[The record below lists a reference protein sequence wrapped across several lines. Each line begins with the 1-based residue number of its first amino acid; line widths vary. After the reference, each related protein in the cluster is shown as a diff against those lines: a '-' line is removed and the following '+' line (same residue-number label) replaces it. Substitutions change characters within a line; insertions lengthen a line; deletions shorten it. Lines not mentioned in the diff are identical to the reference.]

1 MVRRSPWWPSPFEIL
16 GPSSLDRRSDGGAE
30 SRKSYGRGVPNTS
43 ERMHSFWLS
52 QLEEATEGLRTDADE
67 WSASL
72 VQRARGYA
80 RLGPVPHFGV
90 EYERLEALRSAM
102 RAQQGL
108 QTGRVAEALSKA
120 LLLLGEGG
128 RA

>member
-1 MVRRSPWWPSPFEIL
+1 MRRVGTRPRCAQRAYRRLVALPDGCRIRSDAHL
-16 GPSSLDRRSDGGAE
+16 GGSGHSQYSGARQLNRHRSDGGGE

-52 QLEEATEGLRTDADE
+52 QLEEAAEGLRTDADE

-80 RLGPVPHFGV
+80 RLGPMPHVGV
-90 EYERLEALRSAM
+90 EYERLEAL
-102 RAQQGL
+102 
-108 QTGRVAEALSKA
+108 
-120 LLLLGEGG
+120 
-128 RA
+128 

>member
-1 MVRRSPWWPSPFEIL
+1 
-16 GPSSLDRRSDGGAE
+16 
-30 SRKSYGRGVPNTS
+30 
-43 ERMHSFWLS
+43 MHSFWLS
-52 QLEEATEGLRTDADE
+52 QLEEAAEGLRTDADE

-80 RLGPVPHFGV
+80 RLGPVPHVGV

-102 RAQQGL
+102 RAEQGL
-108 QTGRVAEALSKA
+108 QTGRGAEALSKA

-128 RA
+128 RP